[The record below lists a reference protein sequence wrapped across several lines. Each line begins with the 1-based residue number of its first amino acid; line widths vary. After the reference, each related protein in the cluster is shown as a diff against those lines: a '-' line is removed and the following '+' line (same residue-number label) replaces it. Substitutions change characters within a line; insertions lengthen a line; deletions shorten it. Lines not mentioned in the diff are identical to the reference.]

1 MSPADLCP
9 PLVEAFIT
17 RWTSREGGAERANY
31 QMFLSELCDVI
42 GVPRPEPSGQER
54 ELNDYL
60 FERAVRPRDS
70 DATTAPKRI
79 DLYKK
84 NAFILEA
91 KQSRLPGKDKAI
103 PGQLTLL
110 ADEPADLGKRNIA
123 KGWDVMMKNARQQ
136 AESYVFLLDAHHPA
150 PPFVIVCDVGHC
162 LELYADFTGAGRAY
176 SHFPDR
182 NGFRIYLQDLRDEKT
197 RTLLK
202 RIWQEPHSLDPSK
215 EAARVTRDIAKRLA
229 QVSKALEERGFQ
241 ANDVADFLMR
251 CIFTMF
257 AEDVELLPKGAFTQ
271 LLKECI
277 DQPDAF
283 APLIE
288 ELWVKMDEPQHERRF
303 YSLFKKHLR
312 HFNGN
317 LFKQARAFPVGR
329 EEIGEL
335 WEASKARWTEVD
347 PAIFGTLL
355 EQALDKTE
363 RKKLGAHYTPRA
375 YVQRLVE
382 ATVMEPLREDWQNA
396 LRKAEHAKETGD
408 EKAAI
413 AIVHAFHRQLCATRV
428 LDPACGTGNFLYV
441 SLELMKKLEGEVLE
455 TLAQLGEPESMGLDR
470 ETVDPHQFLG
480 LELNPRAAAI
490 AELVVWIGYL
500 QQHYRNRT
508 GHPSEPSKTSISAS
522 AKATTPCSPGTVIPC
537 RRWRRRTAN
546 ASRLFRTHAGPCG
559 QRRSSSWAIRRSSAE
574 RICAPV
580 SAMPTR
586 RRSGPRTST

>member
-1 MSPADLCP
+1 MASSDFIDL
-9 PLVEAFIT
+9 FIT
-17 RWTSREGGAERANY
+17 RWTAREGGAERANY

-42 GVPRPEPSGQER
+42 GVKRPEPSGQER
-54 ELNDYL
+54 ELNDYV

-103 PGQLTLL
+103 PGQLKLL
-110 ADEPADLGKRNIA
+110 ADEPAVLGKRSISR
-123 KGWDVMMKNARQQ
+123 GWDVMMKNARQQ
-136 AESYVFLLDAHHPA
+136 AESYVFLLDADHPA

-162 LELYADFTGAGRAY
+162 LELYADFTGTGRAY

-182 NGFRIYLQDLRDEKT
+182 NGFRIYLEDLRKDET

-229 QVSKALEERGFQ
+229 QVSKALEERGCN
-241 ANDVADFLMR
+241 AEDVAHFLMR
-251 CIFTMF
+251 CLFTMF
-257 AEDVELLPKGAFTQ
+257 AEDVELLPPDSFKALLEKSVNDPAHFPHRLKALWQQMDKG
-271 LLKECI
+271 
-277 DQPDAF
+277 
-283 APLIE
+283 
-288 ELWVKMDEPQHERRF
+288 DEFSHVVETRV
-303 YSLFKKHLR
+303 R
-312 HFNGN
+312 HFNGG
-317 LFKQARAFPVGR
+317 LFKDTTVFPLER

-335 WEASKARWTEVD
+335 LAAANYSWTEVD

-363 RKKLGAHYTPRA
+363 RRKLGAHYTPRA

-382 ATVMEPLREDWQNA
+382 ATVMEPLREDWQIA

-413 AIVHAFHRQLCATRV
+413 AIVRAFHRQLCATRV

-470 ETVDPHQFLG
+470 ETVDPHGFLG

-508 GHPSEPSKTSISAS
+508 GHPSEPILRAFENINFGKRQGYDAVLTWDGYPVPQVTEKDGRRVETYPNARRPEWPEAEFIVGNPPFIG
-522 AKATTPCSPGTVIPC
+522 AKLMRQTLGNAYC
-537 RRWRRRTAN
+537 TA
-546 ASRLFRTHAGPCG
+546 
-559 QRRSSSWAIRRSSAE
+559 
-574 RICAPV
+574 
-580 SAMPTR
+580 
-586 RRSGPRTST
+586 